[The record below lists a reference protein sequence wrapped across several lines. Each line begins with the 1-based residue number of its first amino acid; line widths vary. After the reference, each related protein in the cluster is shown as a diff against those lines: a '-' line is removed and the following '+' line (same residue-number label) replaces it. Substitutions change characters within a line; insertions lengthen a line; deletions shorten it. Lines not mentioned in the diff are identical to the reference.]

1 MEIVPYVLAGFGV
14 GTLVGLTGV
23 GGGSLMTPLLIF
35 VFGIAPVTAV
45 GTDLMFASI
54 TKATG
59 IWHHRRRENI
69 RWDIAGLMLAG
80 SLPTSILVVSYME
93 EQFRH
98 AGAGLDLVIH
108 TGLGAALLLTA
119 TALLFKSRV
128 QGLGRRLKIWLP
140 NWRAWRPAAT
150 VTAGIVLGTLVPI
163 SSIGAGALG
172 AAMLLFLYPSSPT
185 RVIVGTDIAHAVPLT
200 LVAGLGHM
208 HMGTVDFKVLSI
220 LLIGS
225 LPGIYLGSHLTS
237 VVPERVI
244 RPLLASVLI
253 LIGVKFMFAA

>member
-1 MEIVPYVLAGFGV
+1 MDTLAYVFAGFGV

-35 VFGIAPVTAV
+35 LFGIAPVTAV

-59 IWHHRRRENI
+59 IWHHKRRNNI

-80 SLPTSILVVSYME
+80 SLPTSIVVVYYMGR
-93 EQFRH
+93 FKD
-98 AGAGLDLVIH
+98 AGAELDLVIH
-108 TGLGAALLLTA
+108 TGLGVALILTA
-119 TALLFKSRV
+119 FSLLFKARV
-128 QGLGRRLKIWLP
+128 QGLGRKVRDWLP
-140 NWRAWRPAAT
+140 NWQSLRPAAT
-150 VTAGIVLGTLVPI
+150 VGAGVVLGILVPI

-172 AAMLLFLYPSSPT
+172 AAMLLFLYPSLPT
-185 RVIVGTDIAHAVPLT
+185 RRIVGTDIAHAVPLT
-200 LVAGLGHM
+200 LVAGLGHVQ
-208 HMGTVDFKVLSI
+208 MGTVDFTMLSI

-225 LPGIYLGSHLTS
+225 LPGIYLGSHLTTT
-237 VVPERVI
+237 VPERVI

-253 LIGVKFMFAA
+253 LIGVKFMFAV

>member
-1 MEIVPYVLAGFGV
+1 MDTLAYVFAGFGV

-35 VFGIAPVTAV
+35 LFGIAPVTAV

-59 IWHHRRRENI
+59 IWHHRRRGNI

-80 SLPTSILVVSYME
+80 SLPTAIVVVYYIE
-93 EQFRH
+93 RFKDT
-98 AGAGLDLVIH
+98 GATLNLLIH
-108 TGLGAALLLTA
+108 SGLGIALILTALALLL
-119 TALLFKSRV
+119 KSRV
-128 QGLGRRLKIWLP
+128 QDMGRAIKGWVP
-140 NWRAWRPAAT
+140 NWRSLRPAAT
-150 VTAGIVLGTLVPI
+150 IGAGVVLGILVPI

-172 AAMLLFLYPSSPT
+172 AAMLLFLYPGLPT
-185 RVIVGTDIAHAVPLT
+185 RSIVGTDIAHAVPLT
-200 LVAGLGHM
+200 LVAGLGHA
-208 HMGTVDFKVLSI
+208 HMGTVDYSMLMI

-225 LPGIYLGSHLTS
+225 LPGIYLGSHLTAK
-237 VVPERVI
+237 VPERVI

-253 LIGVKFMFAA
+253 LVGVRFMFAA